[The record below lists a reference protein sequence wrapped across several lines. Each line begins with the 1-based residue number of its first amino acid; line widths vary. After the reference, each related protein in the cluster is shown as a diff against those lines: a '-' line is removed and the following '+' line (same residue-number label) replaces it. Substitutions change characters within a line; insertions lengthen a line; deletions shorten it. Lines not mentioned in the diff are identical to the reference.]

1 MSRCVVG
8 TLLWLLTLVGST
20 AAGALNN
27 PDTWGDWLI
36 VEETAPVDS
45 NGSVLLR
52 RITPKSVFVAPSFS
66 DCSEGYSKD
75 SLGRCVK
82 LVKVNQQ
89 AQWNFLL
96 EKLNSMYA
104 APQSAK
110 TETKEESEPFR
121 ISIPIG
127 SVGNKTNTETPQ
139 SSTLFPITASFGGS
153 EIHSDHDSAETTV
166 KVDRETT
173 TKFDDTTTM
182 KLSETTIMKDDSNN
196 TLLSNNV
203 NKTMLPLN
211 QRDSESETHPPRN
224 DQGVR
229 EASKIENKKFLIV
242 VSSDEPIKTTVAP
255 VSPLNEETTGLPTT
269 TTLSKDEELT
279 STSTEDYYFS
289 ESVSTT
295 DSTVMTTTGETV
307 TNPSRFDSD
316 LTTTTIP
323 TRTSD
328 YDDYYDTSDSDKSD
342 EPIINEQQSV
352 KVKLPVNVRSKC
364 DQSVQVSQLKN
375 GQIVGDSSTINCET
389 VQDDEQP
396 IKTLLT
402 SLSNQPVL
410 EPSSQIRFPSE
421 SNLPVRKTTNYI
433 KFPETPVSH
442 YSSKLWDSSHR
453 RQPYWWP
460 SSWEYSQHPGIRGWP
475 PMDSSHQSPQS
486 QQPLSGSSTFH
497 KQYHEYNPY
506 PTYHQQ
512 TYSWS
517 SPTATWHRRV
527 FQRE

>member
-1 MSRCVVG
+1 M
-8 TLLWLLTLVGST
+8 GST

-27 PDTWGDWLI
+27 PDTWSDWLI

-66 DCSEGYSKD
+66 DCSEGYRKD

-104 APQSAK
+104 SPQSAK

-127 SVGNKTNTETPQ
+127 TVGNKTNTETQQ
-139 SSTLFPITASFGGS
+139 SSTSFPITASFGGS
-153 EIHSDHDSAETTV
+153 SSEPHSIHDSVATTV

-173 TKFDDTTTM
+173 TKLDETTTM
-182 KLSETTIMKDDSNN
+182 KLSETVMMKDDPNSTLLFNN
-196 TLLSNNV
+196 T
-203 NKTMLPLN
+203 NKTVLSLN
-211 QRDSESETHPPRN
+211 QRDSETETHPPRN

-229 EASKIENKKFLIV
+229 EASKVENKKFLIV
-242 VSSDEPIKTTVAP
+242 VSGDESVKTTVAP
-255 VSPLNEETTGLPTT
+255 VSPLNEETTGLPMTT
-269 TTLSKDEELT
+269 SLSKDEELT
-279 STSTEDYYFS
+279 STGTEDYFS

-323 TRTSD
+323 IRTSD
-328 YDDYYDTSDSDKSD
+328 YDNYDDSSGSDKSD
-342 EPIINEQQSV
+342 EPVITEQQSL
-352 KVKLPVNVRSKC
+352 KVKLPLNVRSKC

-396 IKTLLT
+396 TKTLLT
-402 SLSNQPVL
+402 SPSNQPVL

-442 YSSKLWDSSHR
+442 YNSKLWDSSHS

-475 PMDSSHQSPQS
+475 PMDGSHQSPQS
-486 QQPLSGSSTFH
+486 QQPSSGLSSFH
-497 KQYHEYNPY
+497 KQYHQYNPY

-512 TYSWS
+512 THSWS
-517 SPTATWHRRV
+517 SPTATWHRRI